1 LLDIND
7 LFGFSVL
14 NKNIELV
21 YIFAIVLGL
30 IIGSFLNV
38 VIHRLPKMLMS
49 DWSQDCVNFLGEQD
63 KSFTYKAAE
72 PTKPYNLSLPASS
85 CPNCNHKITTLENIP
100 ILSYIFLKGK
110 CSECK
115 IKISIRYPFIELLS
129 GILSLV
135 VVFQFGLTI
144 QSLFALLLTWNLI
157 ALSGIDFDHQ
167 YLPDSLTL
175 PFIWLGLLL
184 NTFHLYTDLNS
195 AVIGAIAGYLS
206 LWFIYHLFKIVTKK
220 EGMGFG
226 DFKLLALFGAWF
238 GWQSLAAI
246 IMLSSIAG
254 AVIGIGL
261 IIFKNQTLSKK
272 IPFGPYL
279 AIAGWIFMLWGEK
292 INSMYLQYVGLS

>member
-1 LLDIND
+1 MQILELLDAD
-7 LFGFSVL
+7 LLSQEQGLVSV
-14 NKNIELV
+14 
-21 YIFAIVLGL
+21 FAIVIGL

-38 VIHRLPKMLMS
+38 VIHRLPKMLMCE
-49 DWSQDCVNFLGEQD
+49 WSRDCINFLGEQD
-63 KSFTYKAAE
+63 ESFTYKKS
-72 PTKPYNLSLPASS
+72 TSTSPYNLAFPASS
-85 CPNCNHKITTLENIP
+85 CPNCDHKITVLENIP
-100 ILSYIFLKGK
+100 ILSYLFLKGQ

-115 IKISIRYPFIELLS
+115 TGISIRYPLIELLS
-129 GILSLV
+129 GILTLV
-135 VVFQFGLTI
+135 VILHFGLTY
-144 QSLFALLLTWNLI
+144 QSLFALVLTWNLI
-157 ALSGIDFDHQ
+157 ALSGIDFDYQ

-184 NTFHLYTDLNS
+184 NSFSLYTDLNS

-206 LWFIYHLFKIVTKK
+206 LWSIYHLFKLITKK

-226 DFKLLALFGAWF
+226 DFKLLAVFGAWF

-254 AVIGIGL
+254 ALIGIGL
-261 IIFKNQTLSKK
+261 ILFKNQSLSKK

-292 INSMYLQYVGLS
+292 INLIYLQYVGLN